1 MALRASWSG
10 YLKLS
15 LVTIPVR
22 LYNAI
27 SSTSRVSLNQLHK
40 NCNHRV
46 RQQLVCPEHGK
57 LERED
62 IVKGYEY
69 EEDKYVVIDDADL
82 EKIKLETSKT
92 IDLTQFV
99 TVDEVDPMFFDKSY
113 YVAPDGPMA
122 EDAFRVVREAMRRA
136 NKTAI
141 GRVVILGR
149 EHIIALRPKEKGFA
163 LSTLHYASEIR
174 QAAPYFEGIRNGD
187 VDKDQLALAT
197 QLVENNTGP
206 FNPAQFTDRYE
217 EALLQVIKAKV
228 AGSEPVVVQQPEAG
242 KIIDLMSALKQSLAQ
257 SSKPQ
262 KGVSKPESGSPP
274 AASAAQAEQRPK
286 EKRPRAESVRTIR
299 QSQRKLKA
307 G

>member
-22 LYNAI
+22 MYNAI
-27 SSTSRVSLNQLHK
+27 SSTSRVSLSQLHK
-40 NCNHRV
+40 NCQHRV

-69 EEDKYVVIDDADL
+69 EKDKYVVIDESDIQ
-82 EKIKLETSKT
+82 KIKLETNKT
-92 IDLTQFV
+92 IDLIQFV
-99 TVDEVDPMFFDKSY
+99 KADEIDPMFYDKSY
-113 YVAPDGPMA
+113 YMTPDGPMA
-122 EDAFRVVREAMRRA
+122 EDAFRVVREAMRKA
-136 NKTAI
+136 NKMAI
-141 GRVVILGR
+141 GRVVMLGK
-149 EHIIALRPKEKGFA
+149 EHLIALRVQDKGFT

-174 QAAPYFEGIRNGD
+174 QAAPYFEEIRNGE

-197 QLVENNTGP
+197 QLVENNTAAFDPG
-206 FNPAQFTDRYE
+206 QFTDRYE
-217 EALLQVIKAKV
+217 EALLEVIKAKI
-228 AGSEPVVVQQPEAG
+228 AGSEPVVVQQVEAG

-257 SSKPQ
+257 TKPQ
-262 KGVSKPESGSPP
+262 KAVKKPVIDTPP
-274 AASAAQAEQRPK
+274 VRAGEAAQRLK
-286 EKRPRAESVRTIR
+286 VKKPRADSVRTIS
-299 QSQRKLKA
+299 QSQRKMKT

>member
-22 LYNAI
+22 MYNAI

-40 NCNHRV
+40 NCQHRV

-69 EEDKYVVIDDADL
+69 EKDKYVVIDESDL
-82 EKIKLETSKT
+82 QKIKLETNKT
-92 IDLTQFV
+92 IDLIQFV
-99 TVDEVDPMFFDKSY
+99 KADEVDPMFFDKPY
-113 YVAPDGPMA
+113 YMAPDGPMA
-122 EDAFRVVREAMRRA
+122 EDAFRVVREAMRKA
-136 NKTAI
+136 NKMAI
-141 GRVVILGR
+141 GRVVMLGK
-149 EHIIALRPKEKGFA
+149 EHLIALRVQDKGFT

-174 QAAPYFEGIRNGD
+174 QAAPYFEEIRNGE

-197 QLVENNTGP
+197 QLVENNTAA
-206 FNPAQFTDRYE
+206 FNPGQFTDRYE
-217 EALLQVIKAKV
+217 EALLEVIKAKI
-228 AGSEPVVVQQPEAG
+228 AGSEPVVVQQVEAG

-257 SSKPQ
+257 TKPQ
-262 KGVSKPESGSPP
+262 KAVKKPVIGTPP
-274 AASAAQAEQRPK
+274 ATAGESAQRLK
-286 EKRPRAESVRTIR
+286 VKKPRAGSVRTIA